1 VEGFA
6 VMRAYEEALS
16 PWRPAA
22 PGTWTA
28 TATSRPGEARAAVD
42 GRRETAWR
50 SGAPQRSGMA
60 LELEARVPV
69 RLGGLR
75 LVPAMSGEGPRGLTV
90 ELSSDGRT
98 WEPVATRG
106 RGEVAWT
113 GWHVVRLGRE
123 GYVVRFAPR
132 DVRGVRVVLT
142 ADAPA
147 EWSVA
152 EVEWYE

>member
-1 VEGFA
+1 
-6 VMRAYEEALS
+6 
-16 PWRPAA
+16 
-22 PGTWTA
+22 
-28 TATSRPGEARAAVD
+28 
-42 GRRETAWR
+42 
-50 SGAPQRSGMA
+50 MA
-60 LELEARVPV
+60 LELAARVPV

-75 LVPAMSGEGPRGLTV
+75 LVPARSGEGPRGLAV
-90 ELSSDGRT
+90 ELSSDGQT

-113 GWHVVRLGRE
+113 GWHVVRLSRE
-123 GYVVRFAPR
+123 GYVMSFAPR

-152 EVEWYE
+152 EVEWHE